1 MQFILYTLHNHNITI
16 NIFVMIVIFVIRLIM
31 AIILASIAFIFA
43 SLSYW
48 VADTKPITSSVFSLI
63 VFKMMIKSQ
72 IKMVT
77 IYI

>member
-1 MQFILYTLHNHNITI
+1 
-16 NIFVMIVIFVIRLIM
+16 M
-31 AIILASIAFIFA
+31 AIILANIAFTLV

-72 IKMVT
+72 VKMVT